1 MNNDTSNLV
10 NDLLSILQPDAAEQV
25 EKKEKEPKAPKKT
38 KEEPLPEDK
47 VVKVSAPKA
56 PAKIAAEETFLAGID
71 ETMKSVD
78 FAKVVIR
85 KDLYEVFMSIK
96 RAKQVKSVSTLLDHA
111 LEDYIKRNSQ
121 SIKQLLN
128 ESNKKSIL

>member
-1 MNNDTSNLV
+1 MNNDTNNLV
-10 NDLLSILQPDAAEQV
+10 NDLLSILQPDAAEQI
-25 EKKEKEPKAPKKT
+25 EKKEKEPKAPKK
-38 KEEPLPEDK
+38 EPQSENK
-47 VVKVSAPKA
+47 VVKEAAAPKTT
-56 PAKIAAEETFLAGID
+56 AKIMAEETFLAGID

-111 LEDYIKRNSQ
+111 LEDYIKRNSH

>member
-1 MNNDTSNLV
+1 MNNDTNNLV
-10 NDLLSILQPDAAEQV
+10 NDLLSILQPDVPAEKTEKKAKAPKV
-25 EKKEKEPKAPKKT
+25 EKEDKIASEKKETAKPLSKKPV
-38 KEEPLPEDK
+38 EEG
-47 VVKVSAPKA
+47 
-56 PAKIAAEETFLAGID
+56 FLAGID
-71 ETMKSVD
+71 ETMKSTQ

-121 SIKQLLN
+121 NIKQLLTEN
-128 ESNKKSIL
+128 TKNSLF

>member
-1 MNNDTSNLV
+1 M
-10 NDLLSILQPDAAEQV
+10 
-25 EKKEKEPKAPKKT
+25 
-38 KEEPLPEDK
+38 
-47 VVKVSAPKA
+47 VKVSAPKA

-121 SIKQLLN
+121 SIKQILS